1 MNCPK
6 IKSVIS
12 ATALIVATAQQAASK
27 VVVVECNDKTKIQI
41 SELSAKSAYHYP
53 FGDVIEVRL
62 DYSKSGTGTAGIYR
76 LEAEETASYD
86 GHWVYK
92 GPPGPNF
99 RLQLLS
105 QSPIWYLEF
114 ENEKPLKCD
123 RFID

>member
-12 ATALIVATAQQAASK
+12 ATALIVATAQQATAK
-27 VVVVECNDKTKIQI
+27 VVVVECNDSTKIQI
-41 SELSAKSAYHYP
+41 SELNAESAYHYP

-62 DYSKSGTGTAGIYR
+62 NHSRSGTGTAGIYR
-76 LEAEETASYD
+76 LEAEETATYD

-92 GPPGPNF
+92 GPPGQNF
-99 RLQLLS
+99 RLELLS

-114 ENEKPLKCD
+114 ENEQPLKCD